1 MFKFLGKV
9 GSPGG
14 QYDQPVN
21 MAVHQRFDALDLR
34 GLIAADAEQQ
44 LLRIH
49 VDDGFDFVKQL
60 RAERVGGGWN
70 HQSDGVGDGAAQ
82 CASRIID
89 RIVEVCRGGSHT
101 SCDVVVFGAFSG
113 KHAGDGG
120 DGDVGQRGDVRD

>member
-1 MFKFLGKV
+1 MFKLRGKV

-49 VDDGFDFVKQL
+49 VDDGVRFRQAVARRTGSVAVGITSPMVLVTVL
-60 RAERVGGGWN
+60 RNAL
-70 HQSDGVGDGAAQ
+70 AA
-82 CASRIID
+82 
-89 RIVEVCRGGSHT
+89 
-101 SCDVVVFGAFSG
+101 
-113 KHAGDGG
+113 
-120 DGDVGQRGDVRD
+120 

>member
-60 RAERVGGGWN
+60 RAERSVAVGITSPMVLVTVLRN
-70 HQSDGVGDGAAQ
+70 ALAA
-82 CASRIID
+82 
-89 RIVEVCRGGSHT
+89 
-101 SCDVVVFGAFSG
+101 
-113 KHAGDGG
+113 
-120 DGDVGQRGDVRD
+120 

>member
-49 VDDGFDFVKQL
+49 VDDGFDFVKQNGSVAVGITSPMVLVTVL
-60 RAERVGGGWN
+60 RNAL
-70 HQSDGVGDGAAQ
+70 AA
-82 CASRIID
+82 
-89 RIVEVCRGGSHT
+89 
-101 SCDVVVFGAFSG
+101 
-113 KHAGDGG
+113 
-120 DGDVGQRGDVRD
+120 

>member
-34 GLIAADAEQQ
+34 VLIAADAEQQ

-60 RAERVGGGWN
+60 RAERVA
-70 HQSDGVGDGAAQ
+70 VGITSPMVLVTVLRNALAA
-82 CASRIID
+82 
-89 RIVEVCRGGSHT
+89 
-101 SCDVVVFGAFSG
+101 
-113 KHAGDGG
+113 
-120 DGDVGQRGDVRD
+120 